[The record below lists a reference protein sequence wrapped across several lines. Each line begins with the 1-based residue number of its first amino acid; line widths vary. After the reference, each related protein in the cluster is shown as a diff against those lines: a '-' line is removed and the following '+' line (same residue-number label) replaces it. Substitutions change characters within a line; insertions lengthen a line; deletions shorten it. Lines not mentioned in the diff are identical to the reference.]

1 MKLLLI
7 CLLMCSA
14 GFADGMGKI
23 AGRVVDENGEAVI
36 GAAVQILETKQGVSV
51 LNPDGSFVILGV
63 LPGTYTVKTSSIG
76 YVTDIQSNTQ
86 VQTGEKTII
95 LIVLGLEKM
104 SGGYD
109 PEYHDMPGSPEYER
123 ANKPDSLGR
132 VRMICG
138 TDPPAQYGVL
148 CGDLFGAHGESIES
162 VIVQIGDSV
171 YAPDLDS
178 HGRFRIGRIR
188 PGTYPLQIEAV
199 DYTLL
204 QVDTVLIEAHRD
216 TRVSLRLQKN

>member
-1 MKLLLI
+1 MKLMLI

-14 GFADGMGKI
+14 GFADGVGKI

-36 GAAVQILETKQGVSV
+36 GALVLILEIDLGVSV
-51 LNPDGSFVILGV
+51 LEADGSFVIDGV
-63 LPGTYTVKTSSIG
+63 LPGIYSVKTSSIG
-76 YVTDIQSNTQ
+76 HVTDIRSSIQ
-86 VQTGEKTII
+86 VQPGEETKI
-95 LIVLGLEKM
+95 LIVLRPEKM
-104 SGGYD
+104 SGYD
-109 PEYHDMPGSPEYER
+109 PEYHDMPGSPEHER

-132 VRMICG
+132 VRMTCG

-148 CGDLFGAHGESIES
+148 CGDVFGAHGESIES

-171 YAPDLDS
+171 YALDLDS
-178 HGRFRIGRIR
+178 YGRFRIGRIR
-188 PGTYPLQIEAV
+188 PGTYPLQIEAI

-204 QVDTVLIEAHRD
+204 QVDTVSIKAHRD